1 MSVVCQ
7 INCVGGITYGPRACS
22 KSFFGGSISGRKFYW
37 ERGSYLGH
45 FFIKYYS
52 TYVLESSTILT
63 FAMLGTAGIISDVI
77 IAWVDPGGI
86 CGSVNIMCWTY

>member
-1 MSVVCQ
+1 MEA
-7 INCVGGITYGPRACS
+7 YPS
-22 KSFFGGSISGRKFYW
+22 KTFLFCFCFSRIKQNYFFVFLLGFHIW
-37 ERGSYLGH
+37 EEILLGAGQYLGH

-77 IAWVDPGGI
+77 IA
-86 CGSVNIMCWTY
+86 